1 MILHSSQWIAYV
13 IINNKTNKIAFVGAI
28 KNGGLLQSRFSTFTY
43 SKPTIDKGNYNIQ
56 VIKQGFVDADELYF
70 YKGYMINILKELNRY
85 EGI

>member
-28 KNGGLLQSRFSTFTY
+28 KNGGLLQSRLSTYTY
-43 SKPTIDKGNYNIQ
+43 SKPINKDDYNIQ

-70 YKGYMINILKELNRY
+70 YKGYMIDILKGLNKY